1 MWPVRSC
8 SCGGHLVCFS
18 AILTGLGGIAV
29 DVGCYCG
36 AASQAGLVPPDP
48 RVDPFVT
55 AVDRAAEAQRS
66 G

>member
-1 MWPVRSC
+1 
-8 SCGGHLVCFS
+8 LVCFS